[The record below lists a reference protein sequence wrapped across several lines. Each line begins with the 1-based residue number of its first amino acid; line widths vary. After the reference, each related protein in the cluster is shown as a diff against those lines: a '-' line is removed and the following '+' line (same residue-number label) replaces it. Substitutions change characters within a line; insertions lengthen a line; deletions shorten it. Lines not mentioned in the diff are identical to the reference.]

1 MLNKMNEI
9 TRSHHFAGFGLHP
22 KYLPEILGKKVNR
35 DLEVGDR
42 MSWEYVKCKNE

>member
-9 TRSHHFAGFGLHP
+9 TRSHHFAGLGLHP
-22 KYLPEILGKKVNR
+22 KYFPELLVKKVNR

-42 MSWEYVKCKNE
+42 MSWKYVKCKNE